1 VQETWPSEN
10 RPVVVVGSTTALPAR
25 ALALLGGEAGGK
37 PQAEGFRIRTEAKA
51 RAVVV
56 AGSDARGVLF
66 GVGRLLRELRMTP
79 GRALVP
85 AGWALATAPRYP
97 IRGHQLGYRP
107 KTNSYDGWDIH
118 QWDRYIRELAT
129 FGANSVELS
138 NACRFFS

>member
-1 VQETWPSEN
+1 
-10 RPVVVVGSTTALPAR
+10 
-25 ALALLGGEAGGK
+25 
-37 PQAEGFRIRTEAKA
+37 
-51 RAVVV
+51 VVV

-66 GVGRLLRELRMTP
+66 GVGRLLRELRMTA

-107 KTNSYDGWDIH
+107 KTNSYDGWDIP
-118 QWDRYIRELAT
+118 QWDRYIRELAI

-138 NACRFFS
+138 NACRFCS